1 MIHLTSASR
10 LRSRRALLALA
21 AITAVTAGGIGV
33 RSALAAGTCVDAC
46 VAAFGVT
53 FENSAGD
60 FFVLKDCATS
70 DISGNTYCTY
80 ARLPALQ

>member
-1 MIHLTSASR
+1 MKHLTFTSHLQGRR
-10 LRSRRALLALA
+10 LVLALA
-21 AITAVTAGGIGV
+21 AITAMTAGGIGV
-33 RSALAAGTCVDAC
+33 RSALASGTCVDAC